1 MQITKIYTVYLRF
14 KDTHLIDTSDDI
26 MRPVIRAKALTLLS
40 RYEGYLES
48 SGDRLI

>member
-1 MQITKIYTVYLRF
+1 MQITKIYTVYLRC
-14 KDTHLIDTSDDI
+14 KDYHLIDTFDGI
-26 MRPVIRAKALTLLS
+26 MRPVIRAKTLILLS